1 MSTRILIFNKA
12 SQIQVYFLVAYC
24 PSEGGRATVAAAKL
38 QSRVAKI
45 WRFEDDE
52 DDEDDEED
60 DEDYKDDDEGGWATV
75 AVAQLQSQLA
85 KIEVKIWGEV
95 KSTQHLRRATQWVRG
110 REQELAQNERTENRL
125 QDVLTLVQPVLKI
138 CSIAQNAQN

>member
-1 MSTRILIFNKA
+1 M
-12 SQIQVYFLVAYC
+12 
-24 PSEGGRATVAAAKL
+24 PEWRAQL

-52 DDEDDEED
+52 DDEEEDEE
-60 DEDYKDDDEGGWATV
+60 EDDDEGGWATV
-75 AVAQLQSQLA
+75 AAAQLQSQLGKIWCQVESTVWDPIPCLWLRSQFKA